1 MDIKKR
7 IQELSLE
14 DQAKLYYMGLV
25 RQGKID
31 RLPDNPKDEFLRQMT
46 KDAMEK
52 DRMKAA
58 FEKPQYSDTDDYG
71 RSVSGKDKRTFIE
84 PEDLMP
90 AARARKLS
98 GMEDDDMETRY
109 DYDDPMFEVK
119 FKKGDTVIP
128 NVGPHK
134 GVKHKIIADLGN
146 GKYNI
151 QPIGLKSSE
160 IQYRLGAAGASE
172 DQLKKINNLSEIAT
186 ELGYLNEYGEYKSQ
200 EEKFKQELDLMF
212 KDYRPFISLGKYAG
226 ERPDSDPLKGKG
238 FGSIEFVVP
247 TELPPN
253 EFKRAL
259 DWAESKGFEI
269 KSQSNE
275 YEVEFDRDRSYYPKI
290 KFHFDVNT
298 FDTE

>member
-1 MDIKKR
+1 MKKEKLKEFIKNSIK
-7 IQELSLE
+7 EMST
-14 DQAKLYYMGLV
+14 
-25 RQGKID
+25 
-31 RLPDNPKDEFLRQMT
+31 DEFEKAKEAERLANHPERDKIMKIRQLIN
-46 KDAMEK
+46 KEK
-52 DRMKAA
+52 DPRDN
-58 FEKPQYSDTDDYG
+58 FTDDDWENFYL
-71 RSVSGKDKRTFIE
+71 D
-84 PEDLMP
+84 
-90 AARARKLS
+90 
-98 GMEDDDMETRY
+98 
-109 DYDDPMFEVK
+109 
-119 FKKGDTVIP
+119 
-128 NVGPHK
+128 
-134 GVKHKIIADLGN
+134 ADLPEN
-146 GKYNI
+146 FK
-151 QPIGLKSSE
+151 E
-160 IQYRLGAAGASE
+160 TVE
-172 DQLKKINNLSEIAT
+172 

-290 KFHFDVNT
+290 KFHFDADK
-298 FDTE
+298 FDIE